1 MSEKTPESE
10 MSYEAARDALAAV
23 VRELESGNVP
33 LSRAMELW
41 DRGERLAAT
50 CQRWLDGARESIAR
64 ARDAQP
70 DADE

>member
-10 MSYEAARDALAAV
+10 MSYEAARDALVAV